1 MTSQYSELCLHPP
14 SASQNGEVLGKE
26 TSLED
31 LWHRGMAAYRN
42 SDWKTVVSN
51 LEEAIPLF
59 NSYQNTTLLCLQQCS
74 ETGEGGGG
82 GGREGREDGEGGGRM
97 GREEGGWGRE
107 EGGGGRE
114 GREDGGGKMGEGG
127 HTSL

>member
-1 MTSQYSELCLHPP
+1 MTSQYSELCLHSP

-31 LWHRGMAAYRN
+31 LWYSGMDAYRN

-74 ETGEGGGG
+74 ETGEGGG
-82 GGREGREDGEGGGRM
+82 REDGEGGGRM
-97 GREEGGWGRE
+97 G
-107 EGGGGRE
+107 EGGGGRGERGE
-114 GREDGGGKMGEGG
+114 GGWVREDGGGKMGEGG

>member
-1 MTSQYSELCLHPP
+1 MTSQYSELCLHSP

-31 LWHRGMAAYRN
+31 LWYSGMDAYRN

-74 ETGEGGGG
+74 ETGEGGG
-82 GGREGREDGEGGGRM
+82 RM

-114 GREDGGGKMGEGG
+114 GREDG
-127 HTSL
+127 